1 MPELAVLGESLDT
14 VWVTLCAMIVFFM
27 QAGFAMLEGGL
38 VRSKNAVNVIMKNY
52 IDMAVGSLAFFA
64 VGFGLMFG
72 ENVSGLVGMSMFAPL
87 FSEGSSYSFL
97 FFQMMF
103 AATAA
108 TIVSGALAER
118 IRYYPYVMA
127 AVVITGFI
135 YPVFGSWV
143 WGSADGLTNGWL
155 RNLGYIDF
163 AGSSVVHA
171 VGGWCALAGVIVLGP
186 RSGRFGRRS
195 SPSARAQH
203 HPIPGHNLP
212 MAALGAFILWFG
224 FFAFNV
230 GSTFDAGGELGL
242 IALNTHLAGSAG
254 VVGAVMMT
262 KLLDRPLLLA
272 YPING
277 GLGGLV
283 AICAGANNVSP
294 LAAIIIGLF
303 GGFVV
308 VLGMEMLDKLELDD
322 AVGAVPVHAFA
333 GSWGIIAAGLF
344 QQGALFDLNQLFVQA
359 LGLTAALVWTFP
371 VAFAT
376 FKLISFVTDLRVSI
390 SDERRGLDYSEH
402 YEQGYPEFQD
412 EVLHQGKNVTNAPV
426 AAPIGRRVP

>member
-1 MPELAVLGESLDT
+1 MPELAVLGESLNT
-14 VWVTLCAMIVFFM
+14 VWVTVCAMMVFFM

-52 IDMAVGSLAFFA
+52 IDMAVGSLAFFL

-72 ENVSGLVGMSMFAPL
+72 ENITGFFGASLFAPT
-87 FSEGSSYSFL
+87 FFESSSYAFL

-118 IRYYPYVMA
+118 IRYYPYVVV
-127 AVVITGFI
+127 AVFI
-135 YPVFGSWV
+135 SAFVYPVFGSWV
-143 WGSADGLTNGWL
+143 WGSADGITSGWL

-171 VGGWCALAGVIVLGP
+171 VGGWCALAGVIALGP
-186 RSGRFGRRS
+186 RAGRFGRR
-195 SPSARAQH
+195 RGQH

-224 FFAFNV
+224 FFAFNA
-230 GSTFDAGGELGL
+230 GSTLTATDNIGL
-242 IALNTHLAGSAG
+242 IALNTHLSGSAG
-254 VVGAVMMT
+254 VLGAVLMT
-262 KLLDRPLLLA
+262 KVLGRPLLLA

-283 AICAGANNVSP
+283 AICAGANVMAP
-294 LAAIIIGLF
+294 LAAIVTGAV

-308 VLGMEMLDKLELDD
+308 VLGMELLESLELDD

-333 GSWGIIAAGLF
+333 GSWGVLAVGLF
-344 QQGALFDLNQLFVQA
+344 QQGNLFDVNQIVIQA
-359 LGLTAALVWTFP
+359 AGIAAALLWTFP
-371 VAFAT
+371 VAFMI
-376 FKLISFVTDLRVSI
+376 FKLIGVVTSLRVSMA
-390 SDERRGLDYSEH
+390 DERRGLDYSEH

-412 EVLHQGKNVTNAPV
+412 DVLHQGKGEANLPV
-426 AAPIGRRVP
+426 ATPLGQRVP